1 MRFLP
6 FYERLET
13 MGTTEHSD
21 EIQNYGNSEYCQHV
35 FIEHYLRNTLQTQI
49 LKFTNILNTVNTLNT

>member
-21 EIQNYGNSEYCQHV
+21 EIHNYGNSEYCQHV
-35 FIEHYLRNTLQTQI
+35 FIEDYQRNTLQTQI
-49 LKFTNILNTVNTLNT
+49 LKDLVIFY